1 MSEPEVRRLPAA
13 LDAPL
18 ARVRDAREDLTKA
31 WIVRLLERASLEE
44 IERLQTDRIARELPA
59 LVAEIVDAVA
69 RPPVSAVQPADRERA
84 ARLARLRAADDL
96 SPAELARDITALQS
110 VVLAAFRA
118 ELQDTDGHLFAE
130 AVERLAAVFG
140 DIQAGAVEKL
150 AGERERELEVLAD
163 TDDLTG
169 LFNVR
174 WMRAELAR
182 LVETQRRYAQ
192 PFALVVLDIDGLKRV
207 NDSRGHAAG
216 DRALVAVASATR
228 GAIRSVDSAVRIG
241 GDEFCVLAP
250 HQDSASAVVMAERIA
265 QAVEAAAAAGETPLG
280 VSIGVVGCPE
290 HATDAEALLELA
302 DEAMYRAKAAG
313 RRVASAPPGG
323 QAPPTRS
330 ARS

>member
-130 AVERLAAVFG
+130 AVERLTAVFG

-150 AGERERELEVLAD
+150 AGEQI
-163 TDDLTG
+163 G
-169 LFNVR
+169 
-174 WMRAELAR
+174 RAH
-182 LVETQRRYAQ
+182 V
-192 PFALVVLDIDGLKRV
+192 
-207 NDSRGHAAG
+207 
-216 DRALVAVASATR
+216 
-228 GAIRSVDSAVRIG
+228 
-241 GDEFCVLAP
+241 
-250 HQDSASAVVMAERIA
+250 
-265 QAVEAAAAAGETPLG
+265 
-280 VSIGVVGCPE
+280 
-290 HATDAEALLELA
+290 
-302 DEAMYRAKAAG
+302 
-313 RRVASAPPGG
+313 
-323 QAPPTRS
+323 
-330 ARS
+330 